1 MFQVG
6 DRIVYGNSGVCTVAA
21 IEPMDRGGKDYYTL
35 QPFFGSEVIYIPVDT
50 QIFMR
55 PALTR
60 EEAEELI
67 AQIPCIESE
76 HCADK
81 NFVTMKE
88 HYEKSFNSHE
98 CEDLV
103 QLIKGI
109 YDKGQRGKLGVV
121 DQRYM
126 KRAEDLL
133 YGELA
138 VALEIE
144 REEVLPY
151 IQHVVEEQ
159 DAGETGLQA

>member
-6 DRIVYGNSGVCTVAA
+6 DRIVYGSSGICTVVA
-21 IEPMDRGGKDYYTL
+21 IAPLDCGGKDYYTL
-35 QPFFGSEVIYIPVDT
+35 QPVFGSEVIYIPVDT
-50 QIFMR
+50 QVFMR
-55 PALTR
+55 PALTKK
-60 EEAEELI
+60 EAEDLI
-67 AQIPCIESE
+67 SHIPRIKSE
-76 HCADK
+76 QCEDK
-81 NFVTMKE
+81 NFITMKE
-88 HYEKSFNSHE
+88 HYEKSFDSQE

-109 YDKGQRGKLGVV
+109 YDKGRRGKLGVV

-144 REEVLPY
+144 RDEVLPY
-151 IQHVVEEQ
+151 ILRVAEEQ
-159 DAGETGLQA
+159 Q